1 MPYDYIKSP
10 DDIYRQS
17 FALVGQALA
26 GYDLPEDMLPLAKR
40 LVHTCGDPS
49 IAQDLAW
56 SPGFVDAGLHGL
68 SRALLVDVEMV
79 AAGITARFLPAGV
92 QPVCHLNRPEV
103 AELAQRLGTTR
114 SAAALQLWGDAL
126 EGALVAFGNAPT
138 ALFHLLEGIEAGRLP
153 RPAAVIAM
161 PVGFVGAAESKAA
174 IAASDLPF
182 ITVHGTRGGSAMAA
196 SVVNA
201 LALIARQE
209 SQE

>member
-10 DDIYRQS
+10 EAIYRKS
-17 FALVGQALA
+17 FALVGEALA
-26 GYDLPEDMLPLAKR
+26 GYDLPPSILPVAKR

-49 IAQDLAW
+49 IAEALAW
-56 SPGFVDAGLHGL
+56 SSNFVEAALDGL
-68 SRALLVDVEMV
+68 SRALFVDVEMV
-79 AAGITARFLPAGV
+79 AAGITQRFLPADV
-92 QPVCHLNRPEV
+92 QPVCRLNQPEV
-103 AELAQRLGTTR
+103 AALAQDFGTTR
-114 SAAALQLWGDAL
+114 SAAALELWGPSLD
-126 EGALVAFGNAPT
+126 GALVAFGNAPT

-153 RPAAVIAM
+153 RPAAIIAM

-182 ITVHGTRGGSAMAA
+182 ITLHGTRGGSAMAA
-196 SVVNA
+196 AVVNA